1 MPTKPDNKGKSTEEY
16 NYNLKKQLFNYIN
29 KNYNV
34 REFIDELIDYFDL
47 ECNVYD
53 LSSDEEEDEENFKV
67 IQDEN
72 GFYSLA

>member
-1 MPTKPDNKGKSTEEY
+1 MPTKPDHQGKSTEEY

-53 LSSDEEEDEENFKV
+53 LSSDEEEEEDMKVVVDE
-67 IQDEN
+67 D